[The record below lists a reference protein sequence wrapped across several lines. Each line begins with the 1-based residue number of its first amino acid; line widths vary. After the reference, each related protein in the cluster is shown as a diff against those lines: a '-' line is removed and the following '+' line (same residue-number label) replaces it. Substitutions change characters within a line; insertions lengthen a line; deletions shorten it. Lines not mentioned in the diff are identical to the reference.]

1 MAMADGRQRCV
12 SAAGSRGGRE
22 TLYTRRACRGGQQQR
37 ERGPWRSRRPMQPA
51 GQGDPARGSQRP
63 RRAEPGG
70 NVRGSVTG
78 ARSPPLHACHVVA
91 TDLGIRARGKNCGTE
106 TGACPCGTGR
116 ARRRSG
122 VGAGTTS
129 PFPFGLTRLTMQKL
143 QNREYNSKNSK
154 YKVVD
159 EKSLYNNCKGR
170 HMFW

>member
-1 MAMADGRQRCV
+1 VCVGRWLARRKGDALYPASVQGRATTTREGALAITT
-12 SAAGSRGGRE
+12 SNAASGTGGSGAR
-22 TLYTRRACRGGQQQR
+22 LPAAAACRA
-37 ERGPWRSRRPMQPA
+37 RRQCP
-51 GQGDPARGSQRP
+51 
-63 RRAEPGG
+63 
-70 NVRGSVTG
+70 GSVTG